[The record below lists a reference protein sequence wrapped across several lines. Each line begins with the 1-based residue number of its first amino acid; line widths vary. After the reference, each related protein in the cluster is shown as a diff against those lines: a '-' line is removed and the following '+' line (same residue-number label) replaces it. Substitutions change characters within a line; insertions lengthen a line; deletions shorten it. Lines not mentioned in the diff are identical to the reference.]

1 MLELFKN
8 DSRVDGLIED
18 LGDNNEID
26 NTIIEEQGNLNSSE
40 DVGTRI
46 LSFKDFK
53 GFKRVENIKNRY
65 KIGRVIGNG
74 SFG

>member
-1 MLELFKN
+1 VLELFKN